1 MALLH
6 NRLTQYT
13 SAVKNVLAKYLG
25 SKPAPGGLALVQG
38 FINTAEL
45 EHGTDELSTPAG
57 LRGWLT
63 GVGLLERSAPVSTTD
78 VGQATAVR
86 EALRRL
92 TLVNNGEPPDP
103 NALETLNRAARSAQ
117 LAMCF
122 GSEGTAKLEP
132 RAPGVDGALGRIIA
146 AVHDAM
152 AEGSWVRLK
161 ACPADNCL
169 WAFFDETKNRSGTW
183 CSMSVCGNR
192 TKARAYR
199 RRHPHAEHME
209 KTRAV

>member
-1 MALLH
+1 MVRELFLKAFCGTLALH
-6 NRLTQYT
+6 NNRLTQYT

-86 EALRRL
+86 EALRAEPARHDALLRL
-92 TLVNNGEPPDP
+92 SGVGDSVQLLPLAIGQAMLAAMRVRLGCCHARGGSRLV
-103 NALETLNRAARSAQ
+103 LRSARSTPAAGG
-117 LAMCF
+117 LT
-122 GSEGTAKLEP
+122 GG
-132 RAPGVDGALGRIIA
+132 APAGRGLGLYPAGHADVA
-146 AVHDAM
+146 ADH
-152 AEGSWVRLK
+152 G
-161 ACPADNCL
+161 P
-169 WAFFDETKNRSGTW
+169 
-183 CSMSVCGNR
+183 
-192 TKARAYR
+192 
-199 RRHPHAEHME
+199 
-209 KTRAV
+209 